1 MLEARPLCPH
11 CGGTLSPRT
20 HGDMLCVQHGLFFPP
35 EVLDQALGAGHAQRA
50 QTAAL
55 HGPTIGRR
63 CPRDRLAMNS
73 VTNASGRVRAEAC
86 QRCGSMWL
94 PSEEIDKVAASTPA
108 PAGVS
113 PADARSLLGFAAIRS
128 VLAPPPGPPSR
139 SRELLRR

>member
-11 CGGTLSPRT
+11 CGGTLHARP
-20 HGDMLCVQHGLFFPP
+20 HGDMLCVQHGLFFAP
-35 EVLDQALGAGHAQRA
+35 EVLDATLGAGHAERA
-50 QTAAL
+50 QSAAL

-86 QRCGSMWL
+86 GRCGSVWM
-94 PSEEIDKVAASTPA
+94 SNEELDKVVASTPA
-108 PAGVS
+108 PAGAS
-113 PADARSLLGFAAIRS
+113 PAEARSLLGFAAVRS
-128 VLAPPPGPPSR
+128 ILTPPPGPPSR